1 MMLRLCVAAATFCAL
16 ALLQFAPFRTAP
28 LPFGS
33 LQYLRWV
40 VAAFPESAFAQS
52 APAKSPWRIYQND
65 RYGTTIDYP
74 DVFRAEP
81 PPDADDGRTFKSAD
95 GGKFLVY
102 GSFALDSDL
111 AGLLDDA
118 MKNVKAG
125 ATVTYQAH
133 RDNWFVISGTD
144 GDDLFYE
151 RHLLSHRGEIVNSFV
166 ISYPAK
172 LKQIYDPIVT
182 RMAKSLRPGS
192 GFQTPGK
199 R

>member
-1 MMLRLCVAAATFCAL
+1 MKLRLCVAAATFCAL
-16 ALLQFAPFRTAP
+16 ALLQLAAFRTAP

-33 LQYLRWV
+33 LQYLSWLGT
-40 VAAFPESAFAQS
+40 AAAESTL
-52 APAKSPWRIYQND
+52 AKATWRLYQND

-74 DVFRAEP
+74 DFFRVEP
-81 PPDADDGRTFKSAD
+81 RPDADDGRTFKSAD

-111 AGLLDDA
+111 AELLDDA
-118 MKNVKAG
+118 LKNLKAG

-144 GDDLFYE
+144 GEDLFYE

-172 LKQIYDPIVT
+172 LKQTYDPIVT
-182 RMAKSLRPGS
+182 RMAQSLRAGS